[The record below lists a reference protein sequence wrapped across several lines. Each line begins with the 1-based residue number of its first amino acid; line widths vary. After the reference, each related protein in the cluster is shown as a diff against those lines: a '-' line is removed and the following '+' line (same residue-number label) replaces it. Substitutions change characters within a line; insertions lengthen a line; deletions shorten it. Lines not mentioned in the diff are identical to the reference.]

1 MKYGLVLAGGGARGA
16 YQAGVVRALEEMNI
30 ELSAVCGTSIGAMNG
45 AAVLMGGYEFMNRLW
60 REIRLTDIMDIDE
73 KAAENFLS
81 ISNMSELVKTMA
93 GGGYDITPLE
103 KYLKKNIDEKKIR
116 DSKLDFGLA
125 SVSLTNKK
133 LVKLFKDDI
142 PEGELYKYLIASAS
156 LPFFKTKTLSGE
168 RFTDGGLLDNMPV
181 DMLTEK
187 GIKDIICVDVRG
199 IGFKKDICDA
209 GLNIININCEKPF
222 VGIMDFGGEGIE
234 QSIENGYYDCKRV
247 FGVYSGKRFYIPSE
261 EYIAA
266 KSRYSIDLIE
276 GAEHAA
282 EIFGVERF
290 CEYKFDE
297 LVSKMLDGYR
307 MYAREEAAPD
317 GEKAVVIR
325 LIRMLGSDKLEFI
338 NRKLD
343 VFGKFY
349 DAAGAIMYF
358 ERKF

>member
-16 YQAGVVRALEEMNI
+16 YQAGVIRALEEMNI
-30 ELSAVCGTSIGAMNG
+30 EISAVCGTSIGAMNG
-45 AAVLMGGYEFMNRLW
+45 AAMIQGGYEFMNRLW
-60 REIRLTDIMDIDE
+60 KEIRLTDIMKIDE

-81 ISNMSELVKTMA
+81 VSNMSELVKTMA

-103 KYLKKNIDEKKIR
+103 NYLKENIDEKKIR
-116 DSKLDFGLA
+116 ASKLDFGLA
-125 SVSLTNKK
+125 SVSLTNKR

-142 PEGELYKYLIASAS
+142 PEGDLYKYLIASAS

-168 RFTDGGLLDNMPV
+168 KFTDGGLLDNMPV

-187 GIKDIICVDVRG
+187 GIRDIICVDVCG
-199 IGFKKDICDA
+199 IGFKKDICKA

-222 VGIMDFGGEGIE
+222 VGIMDFGDEGIE
-234 QSIENGYYDCKRV
+234 RSIENGYYDCKRV
-247 FGVYSGKRFYIPSE
+247 FGLYGGKRYYFPTD
-261 EYIAA
+261 EYIAV
-266 KSRYSIDLIE
+266 KSRYSDDLID

-290 CEYKFDE
+290 CEYTFDE
-297 LVSKMLDGYR
+297 LVSKMLDSYR

-317 GEKAVVIR
+317 SEKSVVIR
-325 LIRMLGSDKLEFI
+325 LIRKLRSNKLDFI
-338 NRKLD
+338 NRRLD

-358 ERKF
+358 ERKI